1 MDTTSKPNR
10 ALFLDRDGTIMED
23 VGYCS
28 DPGDVRIFP
37 GVPDALR
44 SLKLSG
50 WKIVIV
56 TNQSGVARGYF
67 TEKSYEAVA
76 REVERQLGGLI
87 DATYVSF
94 DGPDSDSPR
103 RKPGTGMLEEA
114 SRDLGIDLSES
125 IMVGDKASDIECGRR
140 AGCGTFLVLTG
151 EGQYNLQCWSDAV
164 VTDLVSA
171 VLMVQ
176 KLDRMEE
183 GE

>member
-1 MDTTSKPNR
+1 MVMPNKPNR

-28 DPGDVRIFP
+28 DPNEVRLYP
-37 GVPDALR
+37 GVIEALR

-67 TEKSYEAVA
+67 SQEAYEAVA
-76 REVERQLGGLI
+76 SEVERQLGGLV

-94 DGPDSDSPR
+94 DGPDSDSLR
-103 RKPGTGMLEEA
+103 RKPGTAMLDEA
-114 SRDLGIDLSES
+114 SDDLRIDLTQSFF
-125 IMVGDKASDIECGRR
+125 VGDKESDIECGRT

-151 EGQYNLQCWSDAV
+151 EGRSHLDSGADAIV
-164 VTDLVSA
+164 EDLVSA
-171 VLMVQ
+171 VLSIQ
-176 KLDRMEE
+176 KLSREE
-183 GE
+183 ETA